1 MREVNRAHNEK
12 LWVWKERRHAQSA
25 ARRAA
30 KERGGGG
37 GLDTHTKFE
46 CSNEEKEE
54 GELSLAPM
62 SPPCVTLPLFSDI
75 ASRQVAIMVRKC
87 WPK

>member
-1 MREVNRAHNEK
+1 MGVEREKACPECHPSGSK
-12 LWVWKERRHAQSA
+12 GA
-25 ARRAA
+25 
-30 KERGGGG
+30 RGGGG
-37 GLDTHTKFE
+37 VDTRTEFE

-75 ASRQVAIMVRKC
+75 AGRQVGIMVSER

>member
-1 MREVNRAHNEK
+1 MQEVNRAHNEK

-37 GLDTHTKFE
+37 LDTHTKFE
-46 CSNEEKEE
+46 CSNEEKVE